1 MDPEPVWHGL
11 DVSRPPMRQRLSRGW
26 HAASHQCSIHGSSW
40 QTALRQQHVGITGA
54 ATLFRD
60 LLLTVKWFRAPATC
74 PRSPK
79 DSVPW
84 QPKPLSTGKSCSSPA
99 GSQFRAAAV
108 RQNVT
113 SGPRFRAG
121 SRFRAVA
128 VRQDA
133 HRMCMLQRQTF
144 STHRKTVAGIRT
156 SEVHAHSAS
165 RGKYMALNGHRSV
178 SLYR

>member
-1 MDPEPVWHGL
+1 LQW
-11 DVSRPPMRQRLSRGW
+11 RPTWNGPRTCMAWARCLP
-26 HAASHQCSIHGSSW
+26 APNA
-40 QTALRQQHVGITGA
+40 TALVAWLACGLTPMQHTWLQLA
-54 ATLFRD
+54 NRASATTCRHH
-60 LLLTVKWFRAPATC
+60 RAPATC